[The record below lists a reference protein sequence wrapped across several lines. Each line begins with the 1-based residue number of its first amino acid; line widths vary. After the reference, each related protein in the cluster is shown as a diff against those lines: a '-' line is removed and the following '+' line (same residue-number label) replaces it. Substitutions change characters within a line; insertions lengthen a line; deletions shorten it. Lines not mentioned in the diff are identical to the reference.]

1 MNEVEA
7 QGDLEAAIKRVG
19 QAKEKAAKAK
29 HGTKAMEE
37 GSGREYI
44 DTKVDVGLT
53 ADDVGAT
60 AKKGNAKR
68 GKNDARARDAAG
80 NLIKSGGENQIDE
93 LKSLSSAY
101 LVIDTVATMKKIKTL
116 RRKLFWKRHCR
127 SPRLLLTLLSL
138 I

>member
-1 MNEVEA
+1 MDEVEA

-19 QAKEKAAKAK
+19 QAKEKAAKAR

-60 AKKGNAKR
+60 AKKGNVKR

-93 LKSLSSAY
+93 LKTNIALQKSYKKALEEVVRTGETADNAVE
-101 LVIDTVATMKKIKTL
+101 LMKK
-116 RRKLFWKRHCR
+116 
-127 SPRLLLTLLSL
+127 SM
-138 I
+138 